1 MEIILATRNKT
12 KTEQI
17 RGIFE
22 GSNILIQTLSEASIE
37 GEAIEDAQTLFGNAL
52 KKTQYVREKCPGAVY
67 PWVMA
72 DDTGLFI
79 RALGGA
85 PGVHSARW
93 AGENV
98 ETHDITLFTLAKLF
112 GKSDRHATFETAVV
126 VLAPS
131 GSAHFFLGRIGGTIL
146 EFERVPHQPQ
156 MPYSGLF
163 LPEGESRVFAEM
175 SVEEENRIS
184 HRGIAFRKALDFLVR
199 CEKFGLTCFV

>member
-1 MEIILATRNKT
+1 MEIILATRNET
-12 KTEQI
+12 KAEQI

-22 GSNILIQTLSEASIE
+22 GSNIDIKTLSEAGIE
-37 GEAIEDAQTLFGNAL
+37 GEIVEDGGTLFGNAL
-52 KKTQYVREKCPGAVY
+52 KKTQYVREKFSGPEY

-79 RALGGA
+79 SALGGA
-85 PGVHSARW
+85 PGIHAARW
-93 AGENV
+93 AGESA
-98 ETHDITLFTLAKLF
+98 ETHEITLFTLAKLF
-112 GKSDRHATFETAVV
+112 GKSDRHARFETAVV

-131 GSAHFFLGRIGGTIL
+131 GSTHFFLGGINGTIL
-146 EFERVPHQPQ
+146 ESERVPHQPQ

-163 LPEGESRVFAEM
+163 IPEGETKVLAEM

-199 CEKFGLTCFV
+199 CDKFGLT